1 MCSDSEKNMSAFAD
15 QNHAPSLTCLRLEL
29 QDSFFRKEIFRVA
42 VSKNDADNSE
52 STYSDMHFIGITG
65 GVGAGKTAILTYLES
80 NYSCRVMLADEIA
93 HDLMEP
99 GTDCY
104 RKLQEL
110 FAEDQVF
117 EADGQIDRKKMA
129 QVLFSDE
136 KKRFALND
144 IVHPAVKQ
152 YVIDEMNRERAA
164 QTHEVLILEAALLIE
179 EHYDEI
185 CDELWYIYTSE
196 ENRRERLKLN
206 RGYSDEKIDNIF
218 ASQLPEST
226 YREVCKA
233 EIDNNHL
240 PEDAFCQIDELMK
253 ARQVEK
259 TQG

>member
-1 MCSDSEKNMSAFAD
+1 MLHGITHRVSHAFAM
-15 QNHAPSLTCLRLEL
+15 NVRK
-29 QDSFFRKEIFRVA
+29 SFFSERKYSELLYQ
-42 VSKNDADNSE
+42 NGYDNSE
-52 STYSDMHFIGITG
+52 LTYNDMHFIGITG

-80 NYSCRVMLADEIA
+80 NYPCRVMLADEIA

-110 FAEDQVF
+110 FVKDQVF
-117 EADGQIDRKKMA
+117 EADGQIDRKRMA

-136 KKRFALND
+136 EKRIALNN

-164 QTHEVLILEAALLIE
+164 QNHEVLILEAALLIE

-196 ENRRERLKLN
+196 KNRRERLKLN
-206 RGYSDEKIDNIF
+206 RGYSDEKLTIF
-218 ASQLPEST
+218 LPASFRRVLIGK
-226 YREVCKA
+226 YA
-233 EIDNNHL
+233 EKKLTIITCRKMHS
-240 PEDAFCQIDELMK
+240 ARLMY
-253 ARQVEK
+253 
-259 TQG
+259 